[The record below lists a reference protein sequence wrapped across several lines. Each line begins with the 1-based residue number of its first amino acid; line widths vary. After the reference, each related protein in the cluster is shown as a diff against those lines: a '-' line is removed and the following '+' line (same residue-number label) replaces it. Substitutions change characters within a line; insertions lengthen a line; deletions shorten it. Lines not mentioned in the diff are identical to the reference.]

1 MNNPLPKAGF
11 FHAIVLIAVS
21 LPYLINLGTSSIWD
35 ANEAFYAETPR
46 EMLVTG
52 DYLAPQFNFEP
63 RAQKPPL
70 TYWAILLS
78 YKLFGIS
85 EFAVRLPSALAAI
98 GTLLFSYAMARF
110 LFSPRAALVAV
121 VITATTARLF
131 ILARRLPIDTLLLFF
146 MTGTMFFLFRAIQK
160 NARHSWAFAYGFAAL
175 GFLTKGP
182 VALIIPACAYVLWR
196 LWRRDIRFTGAHPL
210 MGATIFVC
218 IALPWYLYMY
228 QTHGWT
234 YISPFFLKDNLGRFA
249 AESFGPS
256 RGPLYYFSV
265 YATDFFPWSFSTLV
279 AAFSLWLYRKQT
291 QPLRSLSFGL
301 PIFWCA
307 LIFVLFSFSKNKQ
320 EYYIA
325 PLYPAAA
332 IIVAGVLDRTAVKGR
347 RDGKQINPTGPDG
360 TAGRI
365 LWVWMYRFL
374 AFLLLLLSLLLPGIL
389 NSFMPDISPVLH
401 YGPSIVLFG
410 GSLTLAWSSI
420 RGEHV
425 RCFHALAAPLWIV
438 FMICAMFY
446 LPALESFR
454 PVKTFCKI
462 IEARSSP
469 GDEAGFFITALPSMA
484 YYLRRPIFQE
494 SDPGQM
500 LRRFQSEKR
509 VFCILK
515 REHYDSLAG
524 RGDVKIHILDRRA
537 RFSVKFG
544 TLLNGGYSP
553 GEELLLVSNQPCSET
568 KTSGSGP
575 EL

>member
-1 MNNPLPKAGF
+1 
-11 FHAIVLIAVS
+11 
-21 LPYLINLGTSSIWD
+21 
-35 ANEAFYAETPR
+35 
-46 EMLVTG
+46 
-52 DYLAPQFNFEP
+52 
-63 RAQKPPL
+63 
-70 TYWAILLS
+70 
-78 YKLFGIS
+78 
-85 EFAVRLPSALAAI
+85 
-98 GTLLFSYAMARF
+98 
-110 LFSPRAALVAV
+110 
-121 VITATTARLF
+121 
-131 ILARRLPIDTLLLFF
+131 
-146 MTGTMFFLFRAIQK
+146 
-160 NARHSWAFAYGFAAL
+160 
-175 GFLTKGP
+175 
-182 VALIIPACAYVLWR
+182 
-196 LWRRDIRFTGAHPL
+196 
-210 MGATIFVC
+210 
-218 IALPWYLYMY
+218 
-228 QTHGWT
+228 
-234 YISPFFLKDNLGRFA
+234 
-249 AESFGPS
+249 
-256 RGPLYYFSV
+256 
-265 YATDFFPWSFSTLV
+265 
-279 AAFSLWLYRKQT
+279 
-291 QPLRSLSFGL
+291 
-301 PIFWCA
+301 
-307 LIFVLFSFSKNKQ
+307 
-320 EYYIA
+320 
-325 PLYPAAA
+325 
-332 IIVAGVLDRTAVKGR
+332 
-347 RDGKQINPTGPDG
+347 
-360 TAGRI
+360 
-365 LWVWMYRFL
+365 MYRFL

-420 RGEHV
+420 RGEHA